1 LTTFEIPRDEWL
13 EFFDRFSGQHEGWLT
28 RVEIVRDGAPTEVA
42 ARELPLESISADLKD
57 KEQAISIC
65 LGERMEEC
73 LNIDNPKHVKLEQTD
88 EGADR
93 ALEIDSADGRKTM
106 IRFRTTV
113 LAENVDGLIT
123 G

>member
-1 LTTFEIPRDEWL
+1 VATREIPREEWL
-13 EFFDRFSGQHEGWLT
+13 EFFDTFSGQHEGWLT
-28 RVEIVRDGAPTEVA
+28 RIEVVRDGVPTEVPV
-42 ARELPLESISADLKD
+42 RELPFERISADLKD

-73 LNIDNPKHVKLEQTD
+73 VNIDQPERVKLEQTA

-106 IRFRTTV
+106 VRFRTTV